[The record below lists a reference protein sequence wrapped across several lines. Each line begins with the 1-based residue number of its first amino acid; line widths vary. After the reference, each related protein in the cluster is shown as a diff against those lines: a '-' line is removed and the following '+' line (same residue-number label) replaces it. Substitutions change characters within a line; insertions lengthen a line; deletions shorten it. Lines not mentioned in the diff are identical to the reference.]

1 MYAIVFVIVVGLL
14 SMDGP
19 NHTAQWTAAE
29 LAANRARDVPLKPP
43 KPVQKDAQTPE
54 PEPRPVDLNTA
65 TAEELD
71 TLPGV
76 GPSTAARIIAYREK
90 RRFKHPKDIMRV
102 RGIGKATFAK
112 MKDRITV
119 EVTENK
125 RQKRP
130 QE

>member
-19 NHTAQWTAAE
+19 NHTAQWTASE
-29 LAANRARDVPLKPP
+29 LATNRAREVPRKPP
-43 KPVQKDAQTPE
+43 KPVQKDAQTPK
-54 PEPRPVDLNTA
+54 PEPGPVDLNTA

-119 EVTENK
+119 EATENK
-125 RQKRP
+125 RQKRQ